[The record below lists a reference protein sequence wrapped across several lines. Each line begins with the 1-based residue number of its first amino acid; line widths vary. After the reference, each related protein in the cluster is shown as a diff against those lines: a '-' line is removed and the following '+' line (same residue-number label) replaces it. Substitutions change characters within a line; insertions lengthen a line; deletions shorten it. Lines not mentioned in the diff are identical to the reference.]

1 LSSTLGLQ
9 LPDGITKLDPNT
21 IIRKFSKKSTTS
33 NEKSSNQIEQFSL
46 RETNEVLFYAKKKR
60 VSALLATHGL
70 QLPAR
75 LSTTNFTT
83 IIADNSENVNPD
95 KNEKSPNQA
104 T

>member
-1 LSSTLGLQ
+1 MQ
-9 LPDGITKLDPNT
+9 
-21 IIRKFSKKSTTS
+21 R
-33 NEKSSNQIEQFSL
+33 
-46 RETNEVLFYAKKKR
+46 KKR

-95 KNEKSPNQA
+95 KNEKSSNQIEQFSLRE
-104 T
+104 TNDNPLPKSRIKCKLKTTLKRRLEKRYYLIKNF